1 MVTLTELEVKRIA
14 EKFCENV
21 ENVCENNHYD
31 HADHCDLCPVTDL
44 CDKGKNGFIEFLKNK
59 GGIYNDEL

>member
-1 MVTLTELEVKRIA
+1 MITLTELELERIA

-31 HADHCDLCPVTDL
+31 RHHCDLCPMTDL
-44 CDKGKNGFIEFLKNK
+44 CSKGKNGFIEFLKNK
-59 GGIYNDEL
+59 GGIYGDEL